1 MSNESLEPLMGVG
14 VFQPVH
20 LPSCRSGIYSFCF
33 IFLVASLGEMLLQ
46 CLFRKPQAGIK
57 LKKKVT
63 AVSQF
68 TEELPPHP
76 SPHVSITLIHV
87 YRSLLNLEMWAREV
101 EK

>member
-57 LKKKVT
+57 LKKKVA

-68 TEELPPHP
+68 TMELPPHRP
-76 SPHVSITLIHV
+76 PLTPATTLYYLDPCVQID
-87 YRSLLNLEMWAREV
+87 RC
-101 EK
+101 